1 MVDQLAAEACAK
13 VNLGLVVS
21 SLGSDGFH
29 PLISLAQSISWSDAL
44 TLARSEDDAFH
55 TEGMKG
61 SDDNLAWRALQAV
74 RSEAGSRRP
83 VAMGLDKR
91 IAVAAGLGGGSADAA
106 AALGLAARLYGL
118 AADRLPALGLE
129 LGADIPFC
137 LMGGLAVLE
146 GRGERVTQQPMVGGY
161 ALGIVVP
168 GFELSTPDV
177 YRQWDRLGEPA
188 GAALPQSALPP
199 GLREF
204 DPLRN
209 DLQPAAEALAPE
221 LADWR
226 SELARRWG
234 RPVAM
239 SGSGPAL
246 FGFFLDED
254 EARDAIADRPAG
266 ARAVQA
272 AVPVSQGWR
281 EVPGT
286 LAGPE

>member
-1 MVDQLAAEACAK
+1 MVDQLAAEAFAK

-21 SLGSDGFH
+21 GLGSDGFH
-29 PLISLAQSISWSDAL
+29 PLISLAQSISWSDGL
-44 TLARSEDDAFH
+44 TLAGSEDDAFSA
-55 TEGMKG
+55 EGMEG

-74 RSEAGSRRP
+74 RSEAGSRRS
-83 VAMGLDKR
+83 VAMSLDKR

-106 AALGLAARLYGL
+106 AALGLAAHLYGL
-118 AADRLPALGLE
+118 PVDRLPALGLE

-137 LMGGLAVLE
+137 LTGGLAVLE

-177 YRQWDRLGEPA
+177 YRRWDQLGEPA

-199 GLREF
+199 GLREY

-209 DLQPAAEALAPE
+209 DLQPAAEALVPE

-226 SELARRWG
+226 SELAGRWG

-254 EARDAIADRPAG
+254 EARDAIADCPAG